1 MAEIQHTHLLPCI
14 YKFSLEY
21 WQYSTQYKYEIH
33 DVSCWLGT
41 NVKNSLYMITIN
53 AYFLDVPFL
62 QSVECLYRLF
72 EGIHGL

>member
-41 NVKNSLYMITIN
+41 NVKNSLYDHYKCI
-53 AYFLDVPFL
+53 FSRCPF
-62 QSVECLYRLF
+62 SAECWMSL
-72 EGIHGL
+72 